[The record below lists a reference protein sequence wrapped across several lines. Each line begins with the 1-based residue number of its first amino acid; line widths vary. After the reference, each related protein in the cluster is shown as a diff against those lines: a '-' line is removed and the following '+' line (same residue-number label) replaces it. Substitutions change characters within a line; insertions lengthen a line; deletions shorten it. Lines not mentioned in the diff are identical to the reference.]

1 MSTQFLNAASQPGFF
16 RRLAK
21 SSAFYFALLLIT
33 VLVSFTTGRYGVSV
47 EQLFTLLWLKVA
59 RLPLNDFATVNTVIF
74 NVRLPRILAA
84 AMTGSALS
92 LSGAIYQSIFRNP
105 MVSPGILGVSS
116 GAGFG
121 AALGIL
127 LSMNLAGV
135 QLMAFGFGSVAVS
148 ITCLF
153 GRALK
158 RDSDSVIMLIL
169 VGMVVSTVFASF
181 ISLTKYVADPTDKLP
196 AITFWLMGSLAS
208 VNMDDVRSVA
218 LPIALGSVP
227 LFLVRWK
234 LNILS
239 FGDDEARSLG
249 VNTGPLRLMIIV
261 CSTVITAAAISIS
274 GIIGWVGLIIPH
286 ICRMITGPDHKTLV
300 PFSMLTGAIYL
311 MIVDDIARSSVSVEI
326 PLGIITALIGA
337 PFFLYL
343 IFCKQRSCR

>member
-1 MSTQFLNAASQPGFF
+1 MLTSIAGAFSPLGFF
-16 RRLAK
+16 RRMAG
-21 SSAFYFALLLIT
+21 SGAVYFVLLL
-33 VLVSFTTGRYGVSV
+33 VAMVVSITTGRYSVSA
-47 EQLFTLLWLKVA
+47 EQLFTLIWRRIA
-59 RLPLNDFATVNTVIF
+59 RLPLHDAETINTVIF
-74 NVRLPRILAA
+74 HVRLPRIMGA
-84 AMTGSALS
+84 AMIGSALS
-92 LSGAIYQSIFRNP
+92 LSGVIYQSIFRNP

-135 QLMAFGFGSVAVS
+135 QLLAFVFGSIAVA

-153 GRALK
+153 GRVLK
-158 RDSDSVIMLIL
+158 GDGDSIIMLIL

-181 ISLTKYVADPTDKLP
+181 ISLTKFVADPDDKLP
-196 AITFWLMGSLAS
+196 AITFWLMGSLAA
-208 VNMDDVRSVA
+208 VNMNDVQSIAV
-218 LPIALGSVP
+218 PILAGSIP

-239 FGDDEARSLG
+239 FSDDEAKSLG
-249 VNTGPLRLMIIV
+249 VNVGPLRLMIII
-261 CSTVITAAAISIS
+261 CSTIITAAAISIS

-286 ICRMITGPDHKTLV
+286 ICRMITGPDHRTLI
-300 PFSMLTGAIYL
+300 PFSMMTGAIYL
-311 MIVDDIARSSVSVEI
+311 MMVDNIARSVATVEI

-343 IFCKQRSCR
+343 MFCKQRRCR